1 LASAARHSATR
12 IWKASPVPVV
22 EAHSGAERQLAVLI
36 FCLERLDRF
45 GLVISGQDFGIC
57 CPAFSPPNEPGRIPF
72 LNEGG
77 HTLSAIATGSRDA
90 MYNLATAA
98 AAVGRNKNAILRAIE
113 AGKIP
118 VSQDANGDMLIDPA
132 DLHHLYPP
140 LRTDGTQQQRLYQS
154 PLLMP
159 VGG

>member
-1 LASAARHSATR
+1 MAGAVLFPWARILGFAAGAARNHLLTIA
-12 IWKASPVPVV
+12 VP
-22 EAHSGAERQLAVLI
+22 LY
-36 FCLERLDRF
+36 
-45 GLVISGQDFGIC
+45 
-57 CPAFSPPNEPGRIPF
+57 PALGM
-72 LNEGG
+72 
-77 HTLSAIATGSRDA
+77 GSRDA

-118 VSQDANGDMLIDPA
+118 VSQDANGDVQIDPA
-132 DLHHLYPP
+132 DLHRIYPP
-140 LRTDGTQQQRLYQS
+140 LRTGDTQQRRLYQS

>member
-1 LASAARHSATR
+1 
-12 IWKASPVPVV
+12 
-22 EAHSGAERQLAVLI
+22 
-36 FCLERLDRF
+36 
-45 GLVISGQDFGIC
+45 
-57 CPAFSPPNEPGRIPF
+57 
-72 LNEGG
+72 
-77 HTLSAIATGSRDA
+77 

-118 VSQDANGDMLIDPA
+118 VSQDANGDMQIDPA
-132 DLHHLYPP
+132 DLHRLYPP
-140 LRTDGTQQQRLYQS
+140 LRTDEHTAAALYQS

>member
-1 LASAARHSATR
+1 LFEPKIWDLLTCAFAMSRQRLA
-12 IWKASPVPVV
+12 
-22 EAHSGAERQLAVLI
+22 I
-36 FCLERLDRF
+36 FFVHDELRRT
-45 GLVISGQDFGIC
+45 
-57 CPAFSPPNEPGRIPF
+57 PF
-72 LNEGG
+72 VNGGG
-77 HTLSAIATGSRDA
+77 HTLSAIATDSRDA

-118 VSQDANGDMLIDPA
+118 VSQDTSGEMQIDPA
-132 DLHHLYPP
+132 DLHRIYPP
-140 LRTDGTQQQRLYQS
+140 LRTGDTQQQRLYQS

>member
-1 LASAARHSATR
+1 
-12 IWKASPVPVV
+12 
-22 EAHSGAERQLAVLI
+22 
-36 FCLERLDRF
+36 
-45 GLVISGQDFGIC
+45 
-57 CPAFSPPNEPGRIPF
+57 
-72 LNEGG
+72 
-77 HTLSAIATGSRDA
+77 

-118 VSQDANGDMLIDPA
+118 VSQDANGGMLIDPA

-140 LRTDGTQQQRLYQS
+140 LRTDDAQQQRLYQS